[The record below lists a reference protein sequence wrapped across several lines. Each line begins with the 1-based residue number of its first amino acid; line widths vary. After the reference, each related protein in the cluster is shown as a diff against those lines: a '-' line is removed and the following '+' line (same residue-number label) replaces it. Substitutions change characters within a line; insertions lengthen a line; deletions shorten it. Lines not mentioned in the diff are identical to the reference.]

1 VSSNRIS
8 WLSPEDPP
16 DAFPDVNLALQEPDG
31 LVAAGGDLS
40 NARLLAAYKAGI
52 FPWYEAGQPILWWSP
67 DPRCVLRPDE
77 LHVSRRLAQELRSSS
92 LTLSFNQ
99 SFGEVTEAC
108 AGPRRSQQG
117 TWITPEMAVAYE
129 HLHAAGWAHSIEI
142 WGGDELVGGLY
153 GVCIG
158 RVFFGESMFST
169 VPNTS
174 KMAMIGLTQYMLA
187 NDLELIDCQVV
198 SAHLVTLGARTIP
211 RAQFTEI
218 LKHACEPATRHEN
231 WPEKPMN
238 VAELLTK

>member
-1 VSSNRIS
+1 VNSNRLS

-16 DAFPDVNLALQEPDG
+16 DAFPDVKLALQEPDG

-77 LHVSRRLAQELRSSS
+77 LHVSRRLAQALKSSA
-92 LTLSFNQ
+92 LMLSFNQ
-99 SFGEVTEAC
+99 SFGEVVEAC
-108 AGPRRSQQG
+108 AGPRRSQQE
-117 TWITPEMAVAYE
+117 TWITPEMAAAYE

-142 WGGDELVGGLY
+142 WDGDELVGGLY

-187 NDLELIDCQVV
+187 NNLELIDCQVV

-211 RAQFTEI
+211 RARFIEI
-218 LKHACEPATRHEN
+218 LRHACEPVTRHEN

>member
-1 VSSNRIS
+1 MSTWYHNH
-8 WLSPEDPP
+8 
-16 DAFPDVNLALQEPDG
+16 Q
-31 LVAAGGDLS
+31 DL
-40 NARLLAAYKAGI
+40 K
-52 FPWYEAGQPILWWSP
+52 
-67 DPRCVLRPDE
+67 E
-77 LHVSRRLAQELRSSS
+77 LKSCS

-99 SFGEVTEAC
+99 SFGEVVEAC

-117 TWITPEMAVAYE
+117 TWITPDMAAAYKQ
-129 HLHAAGWAHSIEI
+129 LHAAGWAHSIEI
-142 WGGDELVGGLY
+142 WDGNELVGGLY

-174 KMAMIGLTQYMLA
+174 KMAMIGLAQYMLA

-218 LKHACEPATRHEN
+218 LKHACETVTRHEN
-231 WPEKPMN
+231 WPEKSMN